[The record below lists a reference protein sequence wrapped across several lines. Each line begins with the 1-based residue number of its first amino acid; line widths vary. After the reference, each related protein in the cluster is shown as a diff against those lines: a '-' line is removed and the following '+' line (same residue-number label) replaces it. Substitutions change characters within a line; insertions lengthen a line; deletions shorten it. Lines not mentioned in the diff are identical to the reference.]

1 MARRKDDRTLDIFD
15 VPQPARAIPGE
26 CNYAAQVSE
35 LVSEIL
41 KAANLD
47 RYEIAARM
55 SRLSGDDVSKNMLD
69 AWSSPARADH
79 NLPFYRAALLEDVC
93 ASHLL
98 TNWLVDVRGGRVAYG
113 RDALLAELG
122 RLERTREEA
131 GRQAREL
138 KRILGSRDDKHR
150 PQTAARQPAERHRV
164 LEPSQRGQRYGRK
177 HRSQPFLSGRTRL
190 ARIGGLGPR

>member
-41 KAANLD
+41 KACDLD
-47 RYEIAARM
+47 RYEVAARM

-98 TNWLVDVRGGRVAYG
+98 TNWLVDV
-113 RDALLAELG
+113 
-122 RLERTREEA
+122 
-131 GRQAREL
+131 
-138 KRILGSRDDKHR
+138 
-150 PQTAARQPAERHRV
+150 
-164 LEPSQRGQRYGRK
+164 
-177 HRSQPFLSGRTRL
+177 
-190 ARIGGLGPR
+190 